1 MCRGVALRPWLC
13 VRGMVALAMQGG
25 GEGSAA
31 AEAEK
36 ERRKRREGL
45 LKAAVR
51 QPQREE
57 AAERH

>member
-1 MCRGVALRPWLC
+1 
-13 VRGMVALAMQGG
+13 MVALAMQGG